1 MGMLVN
7 LSDNLITFWIS
18 TNPLLFQSLFYF
30 IYFILLALPEEYK
43 KRNKNKQTKKN
54 TEDMQTLVIRT

>member
-18 TNPLLFQSLFYF
+18 TNPLLFQSLLNF
-30 IYFILLALPEEYK
+30 IYFILLALP
-43 KRNKNKQTKKN
+43 
-54 TEDMQTLVIRT
+54 